1 MVYINQGEYN
11 EPAVVCSRNKTLP
24 NPTYLWSMFH
34 KLSGQVWRFIPYR
47 IPPSV
52 SYSPAYDL
60 FGVTIDDTIPESLTG
75 NTGSTM
81 CNVHLI
87 PGEYYCKIYEQV
99 STTNLNPAL
108 SYDVVYETLF
118 NVVGINQNTPVS
130 YSGTPDV
137 FIIYNENND

>member
-11 EPAVVCSRNKTLP
+11 EPAVVCSRNKTLS
-24 NPTYLWSMFH
+24 NPTYLWSMLH

-47 IPPSV
+47 ILPSV
-52 SYSPAYDL
+52 TYSPAYDL

-75 NTGSTM
+75 NTGSTS

-87 PGEYYCKIYEQV
+87 PGEYYVKIYEQV
-99 STTNLNPAL
+99 SSTNLNPAL
-108 SYDVVYETLF
+108 SYDVVYETIF

>member
-11 EPAVVCSRNKTLP
+11 EPAVVCSRNKTLS

-47 IPPSV
+47 ILPSV
-52 SYSPAYDL
+52 SYAPAYDL

-75 NTGSTM
+75 NTGATM
-81 CNVHLI
+81 CNIHAI
-87 PGEYYCKIYEQV
+87 PGEYYVKIYEQV
-99 STTNLNPAL
+99 SSTNLNPAL
-108 SYDVVYETLF
+108 SFDVVYETIF